1 MCTELQKKIYNEHLR
16 SSRLAKNQ
24 PYRQRKD
31 FSKLSESIKLYL
43 LKLEN
48 LFLNNSHIKITDFF
62 AAPYEVYGKDE
73 NFDLKFFTTQKAIGI
88 YSIYIKKIMESD
100 PDEIL
105 NRIVDGI
112 KFIKKFCSEQNI
124 SVNQYVQHQTGL
136 YPTFILHLKQF
147 IYPLYIIFYLPKGEE
162 IFRKIPLEE
171 RIFLFSDNVYENIS
185 DLNRKINRSVNADK
199 LLRTWVNKQQNNTII
214 TTL

>member
-1 MCTELQKKIYNEHLR
+1 MFTELQKRIYNEHLK

-24 PYRQRKD
+24 PYRLRKD
-31 FSKLSESIKLYL
+31 FTKLSDSTKINLI
-43 LKLEN
+43 KLEN
-48 LFLNNSHIKITDFF
+48 LFISNRYIKIEDFF
-62 AAPYEVYGKDE
+62 IAPYEIYGKEE
-73 NFDLKFFTTQKAIGI
+73 NFDLKFYASQKAVGI

-100 PDEIL
+100 PDVIL

-112 KFIKKFCSEQNI
+112 KFIKKFCTDEKI
-124 SVNQYVQHQTGL
+124 SVNQYVEHQTGL

-162 IFRKIPLEE
+162 IFRKIPLDE

-185 DLNRKINRSVNADK
+185 ELNRKIKKSVNANR
-199 LLRTWVNKQQNNTII
+199 LLQTWVNKQINNNNTTI
-214 TTL
+214 